1 MQPPISHRRRREVS
15 QLRFRPSCTNANPTP
30 RTLTLTGEPA
40 AFQAVLRK
48 GDSLIFTATT
58 KHAATPNPSGVSRG
72 LLFSLYAVDGRE
84 ACTKQRL
91 ILTLALALA
100 LALTLLLSLW
110 MAARSR

>member
-1 MQPPISHRRRREVS
+1 MS
-15 QLRFRPSCTNANPTP
+15 QLRFRPSYTNANPTP

-100 LALTLLLSLW
+100 LALTLTLLLSLW